1 MTRSIVC
8 LNQSVSV
15 PPDYADAPIR
25 RRAIAMKQAIRTET
39 AAWAV
44 AVQRFKIGI
53 RATTPVADNRVRG
66 TDRRHACAVGKDD
79 GATLWCRN
87 APAV

>member
-1 MTRSIVC
+1 LKQC
-8 LNQSVSV
+8 VSV
-15 PPDYADAPIR
+15 RPDYADAPIR

-39 AAWAV
+39 AAWPLPFSGSKSAFV
-44 AVQRFKIGI
+44 RRRQSRIT
-53 RATTPVADNRVRG
+53 RLRG